1 MNDFIN
7 SIILGLVQGITE
19 FLPISSTG
27 HLVIFRDFLGMNV
40 DYGLAFDAVLQLATA
55 LAVVVYFWRD
65 LVDLFKN
72 PKFEIRNS
80 KQIRNSKSEISNIN
94 VKYLVIAT
102 IPAIIFGFMIQN
114 LMESMFRSIQMVAL
128 ALIVGSII
136 MFVSEN
142 FTSSKN
148 LNLKNSFIIGLFQTL
163 ALIPGMS
170 RSGMTIS
177 GGYFLGLKKEL
188 AIRFSFLLSI
198 PIIAGTGLYKLIE
211 IIGDS
216 ELFISIWPQLLVGSI
231 SAFTF
236 GIFSIDFLIKFLKNH
251 TFKGFV
257 IYRIILAILLLI
269 LAL

>member
-72 PKFEIRNS
+72 PKFE
-80 KQIRNSKSEISNIN
+80 IRNSKSEISNIN

-216 ELFISIWPQLLVGSI
+216 ELFISIWSQLLVGSI
-231 SAFTF
+231 SAFIF
-236 GIFSIDFLIKFLKNH
+236 GIFSIDFLIRFLKNH